1 MASTVHLLT
10 STEKVEIGFEGV
22 LGLDIIVGCAS
33 LASPVLHPPVQPGP
47 PASPEGGL
55 LSGISPSPNI
65 CTVFAVTTVTADCS
79 CVTCLQ
85 IVQRGLA

>member
-10 STEKVEIGFEGV
+10 SAEKVEIGFEKV

-47 PASPEGGL
+47 PASQEQGSL
-55 LSGISPSPNI
+55 VGISPKPNI
-65 CTVFAVTTVTADCS
+65 CTVFGVTTVTTDYS

-85 IVQRGLA
+85 IVKRGLA